1 MTNKSKILFKI
12 ILVSLILFPVRVLSQ
27 NWQLVWSDE
36 FEGTTLNT
44 DNWNIVEGGS
54 GFGNQEKQ
62 FYTSRPQNLKVENGN
77 LVITALLENYTVGSM
92 TWKYTSARINSSR
105 KKDFTYG
112 KIEARIKLPTGA
124 GTWPAF
130 WAMGYGSW
138 PSCGEIDILEFV
150 GRQPDRFQ
158 SNVHTKDYN
167 GMNGRN
173 FHIEKEYPGLPNDF
187 HVYSIEWTAEKI
199 KFFFDGTQYWTFSSL
214 SVDPANY
221 PFNNPLYLILNL
233 AIGGTLGGTVDD
245 SIFPQQLLVDY
256 VRVYRD
262 VSSGGLDNQKVE
274 QKPILSSIVH
284 KNLIIKF
291 PEASK
296 ENQVAVFDL
305 EGNQIAEKK
314 SMIPTIDIDFQ
325 NFTTGVYI
333 VKMVSDHNQF
343 IQKVIKQ

>member
-1 MTNKSKILFKI
+1 MRYKLKVLFEIVFVFLMFFSSKTM
-12 ILVSLILFPVRVLSQ
+12 SQ

-36 FEGTTLNT
+36 FDGTTLNM

-112 KIEARIKLPTGA
+112 KIEARIKLPTGR

-130 WAMGYGSW
+130 WMMGYGSW

-150 GRQPDRFQ
+150 GRLPNQFQ

-167 GMNGRN
+167 GMNGQN
-173 FHIEKEYPGLPNDF
+173 FHIEVNYPGLTNDF
-187 HVYSIEWTAEKI
+187 HTYAIEWTSEKI

-214 SVDPANY
+214 SVNADNY
-221 PFNNPLYLILNL
+221 PFNNPLYLIINL

-245 SIFPQQLLVDY
+245 SIFPQRLLVDY
-256 VRVYRD
+256 VRVYKD
-262 VSSGGLDNQKVE
+262 INAVNDSYSKQQPVVSTLVSDNLNIQV
-274 QKPILSSIVH
+274 P
-284 KNLIIKF
+284 
-291 PEASK
+291 
-296 ENQVAVFDL
+296 ENQRNNKIIICDL
-305 EGNQIAEKK
+305 NGK
-314 SMIPTIDIDFQ
+314 TIRQQ
-325 NFTTGVYI
+325 NTSERELNINVSDLTKGVYI
-333 VKMVSDHNQF
+333 VKIVSDRN
-343 IQKVIKQ
+343 IYTSKIIKQ

>member
-1 MTNKSKILFKI
+1 MFFSSKTM
-12 ILVSLILFPVRVLSQ
+12 SQ

-36 FEGTTLNT
+36 FDGTTLNT
-44 DNWNIVEGGS
+44 NNWNIVEGGS

-138 PSCGEIDILEFV
+138 PSCGEVDILEFV
-150 GRQPDRFQ
+150 GRQPDQFQ
-158 SNVHTKDYN
+158 SNVHTKDFN
-167 GMNGRN
+167 GTKGNN
-173 FHIEKEYPGLPNDF
+173 FHIVKSYPGISNDF
-187 HVYSIEWTAEKI
+187 HTYAIEWTSEKI

-214 SVDPANY
+214 SVNADNY
-221 PFNNPLYLILNL
+221 PFNNPLYLIINL

-245 SIFPQQLLVDY
+245 SIFPQRLLVDY
-256 VRVYRD
+256 VRVYKD
-262 VSSGGLDNQKVE
+262 INAVNDSYSKQQPVVSTLVSDNLNIQV
-274 QKPILSSIVH
+274 P
-284 KNLIIKF
+284 
-291 PEASK
+291 
-296 ENQVAVFDL
+296 ENQRNNKIIICDL
-305 EGNQIAEKK
+305 NGK
-314 SMIPTIDIDFQ
+314 TIRQQ
-325 NFTTGVYI
+325 NTSERELNINVSDLTKGVYI
-333 VKMVSDHNQF
+333 VKIVSDRN
-343 IQKVIKQ
+343 IYTSKIIKQ

>member
-1 MTNKSKILFKI
+1 MSKKSRKLFKI
-12 ILVSLILFPVRVLSQ
+12 ILILLLFIIIPVKSQ

-36 FEGTTLNT
+36 FNGTTLNT

-92 TWKYTSARINSSR
+92 TWNYTSARINTSR

-112 KIEARIKLPTGA
+112 KIEARIKLPTGR

-130 WAMGYGSW
+130 WMMGYGSW

-167 GMNGRN
+167 GMNGQN
-173 FHIEKEYPGLPNDF
+173 FHIEKVYPGLPNDF
-187 HVYSIEWTAEKI
+187 HVYSIEWTSEKI
-199 KFFFDGTQYWTFSSL
+199 KFFFDGAQYWTFSSL

-221 PFNNPLYLILNL
+221 PFNNPFYIILNL
-233 AIGGTLGGTVDD
+233 AIGGTMGGAVDN
-245 SIFPQQLLVDY
+245 SIFPQKLLVDY

-262 VSSGGLDNQKVE
+262 INAVNDPSSKQQPVVSTLVSDNLNIQI
-274 QKPILSSIVH
+274 P
-284 KNLIIKF
+284 
-291 PEASK
+291 
-296 ENQVAVFDL
+296 ENQRNNKIIIYDL
-305 EGNQIAEKK
+305 NGK
-314 SMIPTIDIDFQ
+314 TIRQQ
-325 NFTTGVYI
+325 NTSERELNINVSDLTKGVYI
-333 VKMVSDHNQF
+333 VKIVSEKN
-343 IQKVIKQ
+343 IYTSKVIKQ

>member
-1 MTNKSKILFKI
+1 MFFSSKTM
-12 ILVSLILFPVRVLSQ
+12 SQ

-36 FEGTTLNT
+36 FDGTTLNT
-44 DNWNIVEGGS
+44 NNWNIVEGGS

-62 FYTSRPQNLKVENGN
+62 FYTSRPQNLKVESGN

-138 PSCGEIDILEFV
+138 PSCGEVDILEFV
-150 GRQPDRFQ
+150 GRQPDQFQ
-158 SNVHTKDYN
+158 SNVHTKDFN
-167 GMNGRN
+167 GTKGNN
-173 FHIEKEYPGLPNDF
+173 FHIVKSYPGISNDF
-187 HVYSIEWTAEKI
+187 HTYAIEWTSEKI
-199 KFFFDGTQYWTFSSL
+199 KFFFDGNQYWTFSSL
-214 SVDPANY
+214 SVNADNY
-221 PFNNPLYLILNL
+221 PFNNPLYLIINL

-262 VSSGGLDNQKVE
+262 VSSGGLSGQLFDQR
-274 QKPILSSIVH
+274 PIFPSIVH
-284 KNLIIKF
+284 ENLKIKF
-291 PEASK
+291 PSASK
-296 ENQVAVFDL
+296 ENQVAVFDM
-305 EGNQIAEKK
+305 GGKQIVDNK
-314 SMIPTIDIDFQ
+314 SVSSIIDIDFES
-325 NFTTGVYI
+325 FTNGVYI
-333 VKMVSDHNQF
+333 VRTLSDNNNF
-343 IQKVIKQ
+343 VQKVIKQ